1 MTATHSTS
9 PCATLQAS
17 DAVAWPPRDRVPALA
32 ANEVHVWRADLK
44 LDPVRLAR
52 MASLLGWD
60 ERERAQRFRFSDDRK
75 RFVAS
80 HGVVRLLLSGYLNR
94 QAAEIRFERDTY
106 DKPRVVQEEHDHIEF
121 SLSHS
126 GGLALIA
133 VARGHRV
140 GVDLELIRPNIEV
153 QAIADQNF
161 AAGERLALARLSG
174 EAQLRAFFTCWV
186 RKEAYLK
193 GLGFGLNVPL
203 DSFDVSRAFDRDQ
216 LAVRLL
222 GDELRETWSLIK
234 VAPGPGYV
242 GALATPAPDCRVAG
256 FSYNA
261 AA

>member
-1 MTATHSTS
+1 MTATRATS
-9 PCATLQAS
+9 PCATL
-17 DAVAWPPRDRVPALA
+17 AWPERDRVPLLA
-32 ANEVHVWRADLK
+32 ENEVHVWRADLE
-44 LDPVRLAR
+44 LGPAPLVR
-52 MASLLGWD
+52 MASLLGSD

-106 DKPRVVQEEHDHIEF
+106 DKPWIVQEGHDHIEF

-133 VARGHRV
+133 VARGHRI
-140 GVDLELIRPNIEV
+140 GVDIELIRPNIEV
-153 QAIADQNF
+153 QAIAKQNF

-186 RKEAYLK
+186 QKEAYLK

-203 DSFDVSRAFDRDQ
+203 DSFDVSPSFGRDQ
-216 LAVRLL
+216 IVVKLL
-222 GDELRETWSLIK
+222 DDERRDTWSLIK

-242 GALATPAPDCRVAG
+242 GALATPAPDCQVAR

-261 AA
+261 AT